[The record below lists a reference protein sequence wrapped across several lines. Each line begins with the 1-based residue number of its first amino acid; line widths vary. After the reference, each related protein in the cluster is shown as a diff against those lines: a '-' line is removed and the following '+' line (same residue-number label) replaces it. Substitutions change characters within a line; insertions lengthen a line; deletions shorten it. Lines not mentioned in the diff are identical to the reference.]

1 MSAQVGKWISE
12 NATVI
17 EGKTIICFASGWDY
31 HPTSKHH
38 VMRLLSERNQVI
50 WVNWHSSRRPRV
62 HPTDLWSV
70 VSKLRQIRR
79 GPRRVSDSLT
89 VVTPGQLPLPGCNFA
104 RKLNAMM
111 VRRAIHR
118 VLDTLP
124 KQPVQIWSFAPD
136 VSEMAGA
143 FGEELVL
150 YYCVDAF
157 GEFPGYDRDLIERRE
172 RELIARSDLVVTTSR
187 PLYEA
192 KCKLH
197 PEVHLVQHGVDH
209 ELLSRGLRESL
220 PCPADLVNLPRP
232 IMGFVGMIGEWVDL
246 DIVANLAKLR
256 PDSSIVMVGPE
267 LTNRGPCANLPNVH
281 FLGSRDHSLLPAY
294 LRYFD
299 VGLIPFRHVPLT
311 HNANP
316 IKLYEYVAA
325 GLPVVSTPLPAVEA
339 VEDAVWLAEE
349 AEEWATC
356 CARAARRNEPVAR
369 LQRSQRMR
377 TESWPARLDQIGTL
391 IARIKGL
398 GPITTPAPSPAKQ
411 RELETVGV

>member
-1 MSAQVGKWISE
+1 VGKWTDESA
-12 NATVI
+12 NVI
-17 EGKTIICFASGWDY
+17 QGKTIICFASGWDY

-38 VMRLLSERNQVI
+38 VMRLLSQHNQVI
-50 WVNWHSSRRPRV
+50 WVNWHASRRPRV

-79 GPRRVSDSLT
+79 GPRQVSDSLT
-89 VVTPGQLPLPGCNFA
+89 VVTPGQLPLPGSTIA

-111 VRRAIHR
+111 VRRAVRR

-124 KQPVQIWSFAPD
+124 QRPMQIWSFAPD
-136 VSEMAGA
+136 VAEMAGA

-157 GEFPGYDRDLIERRE
+157 GEFPGYDRALIERRE

-192 KCKLH
+192 KSKLH

-209 ELLSRGLRESL
+209 ELLSRGLREAL
-220 PCPADLVNLPRP
+220 PCPDELARLPRP
-232 IMGFVGMIGEWVDL
+232 IMGFVGMIGEWVNLDL
-246 DIVANLAKLR
+246 VADLARLR
-256 PDSSIVMVGPE
+256 PESSLVMVGPE
-267 LTNRGPCANLPNVH
+267 LTGRGPCAGLPNVH
-281 FLGSRDHSLLPAY
+281 FLGSRDHTLLPAY
-294 LRYFD
+294 LRHFD

-339 VEDAVWLAEE
+339 VEDAVWLAEDV
-349 AEEWATC
+349 AQWATC
-356 CARAARRNEPVAR
+356 CARAVRRNEPMAR
-369 LQRSQRMR
+369 LQRSERMR
-377 TESWPARLDQIGTL
+377 SESWPARLDQIGA
-391 IARIKGL
+391 IIERILGN
-398 GPITTPAPSPAKQ
+398 GPIKTPAPVLTTTRVPEAAN
-411 RELETVGV
+411 V